1 MVKDSRAKT
10 WFRLKTRIVIP
21 PIIVSLIV
29 LLLTMYVNDVFAQ
42 SESNDTLTQPNPML
56 PSLSAPSGSDVV
68 QPSSPSTKDQNQ
80 QPRQMQLTIDD
91 INPSTP
97 QIDESTSVSGTV
109 HVSDISNCCSVDVDW
124 GDGSSH
130 STVHTT
136 SSGSERKWTATHT
149 YHIADTYDIR
159 ASVSEVDGAIAPAEE
174 RTIAILIPTTL
185 TLDPI
190 NNVNPSQ
197 SITIKGFLK
206 DYNNKGIGDQAITFD
221 GTGVSDSQLTATS
234 NNDGSGSFSVP
245 ITAPN
250 TVSTDLEVKAHF
262 AGNSDSDYGKSD
274 SNTVFYSIT
283 THSQVDP
290 NNRNLTIP
298 PSIILPKIPSLPD
311 IKLPKISEPKIPVL
325 GLDYKNNPDI
335 SQLPLWPIVIVAI
348 AISVIAI
355 AISKAR
361 GRHRHVSQGSST
373 EQKPYPHENTVVEI
387 KTEGGLE

>member
-1 MVKDSRAKT
+1 MLKDSRAKT
-10 WFRLKTRIVIP
+10 WFRLKAGIVIP
-21 PIIVSLIV
+21 PIIISLIV
-29 LLLTMYVNDVFAQ
+29 LLLTIYVNDVFAQ

-68 QPSSPSTKDQNQ
+68 QPPSPSTNDQNQ

-124 GDGSSH
+124 SDGSSH
-130 STVHTT
+130 STVHTS

-159 ASVSEVDGAIAPAEE
+159 ASVSEVDGAIAPTAEE

-190 NNVNPSQ
+190 NNVNPGQ

-206 DYNNKGIGDQAITFD
+206 DSNNKGIGDQTITFD

-234 NNDGSGSFSVP
+234 NNDGSGSFFVP
-245 ITAPN
+245 VTAPN

-274 SNTVFYSIT
+274 STVYYS
-283 THSQVDP
+283 VLDP
-290 NNRNLTIP
+290 NNPNLTIP

-311 IKLPKISEPKIPVL
+311 IKLPKISEPKIPVP

-373 EQKPYPHENTVVEI
+373 ELKPDPHENTVVEI

>member
-1 MVKDSRAKT
+1 
-10 WFRLKTRIVIP
+10 
-21 PIIVSLIV
+21 
-29 LLLTMYVNDVFAQ
+29 
-42 SESNDTLTQPNPML
+42 
-56 PSLSAPSGSDVV
+56 
-68 QPSSPSTKDQNQ
+68 
-80 QPRQMQLTIDD
+80 MQLTIDD

-130 STVHTT
+130 STVHTA

-174 RTIAILIPTTL
+174 LTIAILIPTTL

-290 NNRNLTIP
+290 NNRNLNIP

-361 GRHRHVSQGSST
+361 GRHRHVSQG
-373 EQKPYPHENTVVEI
+373 
-387 KTEGGLE
+387 